1 MEIPVVNLL
10 NMELRLYHRNLDLV
24 DEEEEEEE
32 EEQEEEEEKE
42 KRIKEE
48 KGFREFCP

>member
-32 EEQEEEEEKE
+32 EEEEKE